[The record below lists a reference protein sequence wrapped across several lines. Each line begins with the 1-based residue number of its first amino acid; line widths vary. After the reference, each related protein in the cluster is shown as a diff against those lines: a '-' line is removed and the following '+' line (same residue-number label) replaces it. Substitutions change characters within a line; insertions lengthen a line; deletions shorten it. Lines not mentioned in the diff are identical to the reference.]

1 VIGASFTWDGGH
13 SFGPSD
19 RYVQDIMGDI
29 FSLGFGP
36 FRWVCTS
43 QKEEDLQ
50 ATDEI
55 AAEVFRD
62 LMKRARPEAVEQY
75 VSRSRLTSDLGEL
88 DVGRRALFA

>member
-1 VIGASFTWDGGH
+1 
-13 SFGPSD
+13 
-19 RYVQDIMGDI
+19 MGDI

-55 AAEVFRD
+55 AAEVFRA
-62 LMKRARPEAVEQY
+62 LAVT
-75 VSRSRLTSDLGEL
+75 TS
-88 DVGRRALFA
+88 V